1 MPEQESPITQ
11 TDGPKRI
18 RAINRGLEVIEHLSN
33 FGLSTLA
40 ELRHKTGLSNATLI
54 RILATLQDR
63 GWVRRNIVE
72 GQYELTHS
80 LESILGANVRAHP
93 LAEIAAPILL
103 NMGSLAR
110 GFPSD
115 LTAIIGTGT
124 LEIVESTRTRGPMA
138 PARTGLGLRPSMVRS
153 AHGQAVLAAMSRED
167 RDLHVG
173 AAKKTESRDAHKWFE
188 GAAMNTALELTKA
201 RGYGLRDVDYFIYKS
216 FDPGPDLAALAVPI
230 VSKTGVHGA
239 LSVLWM
245 REEHAIEDILSQGT
259 LRDMQSAAHLIGA
272 AMDTQKIPAFEHA

>member
-1 MPEQESPITQ
+1 MTQ

-18 RAINRGLEVIEHLSN
+18 RAIDRGLEIIEHLSN

-54 RILATLQDR
+54 RILATLKDR

-103 NMGSLAR
+103 NMASLAR

-124 LEIVESTRTRGPMA
+124 LEIVEEAREHAGRWHLRARVWVCAPQWCALHMVKLFWRPC
-138 PARTGLGLRPSMVRS
+138 PARIGICMSARPKRPKAATRINGL
-153 AHGQAVLAAMSRED
+153 
-167 RDLHVG
+167 
-173 AAKKTESRDAHKWFE
+173 
-188 GAAMNTALELTKA
+188 KA
-201 RGYGLRDVDYFIYKS
+201 R
-216 FDPGPDLAALAVPI
+216 
-230 VSKTGVHGA
+230 
-239 LSVLWM
+239 
-245 REEHAIEDILSQGT
+245 Q
-259 LRDMQSAAHLIGA
+259 
-272 AMDTQKIPAFEHA
+272 